1 MIKKGYICQFADE
14 TDKRSKRIRITD
26 AGRKELFCILPQM
39 NMVAKIIVGKLSK
52 EEQQTLVYLL
62 RKLDDYHNDIFL
74 NQKQAGLEELAGLNA
89 LS

>member
-1 MIKKGYICQFADE
+1 
-14 TDKRSKRIRITD
+14 
-26 AGRKELFCILPQM
+26 M

-74 NQKQAGLEELAGLNA
+74 NQKQAGLEELAGLNE